1 MKELLKNLG
10 LDETIS
16 NQILT
21 KYDNDISKLNQ
32 DLETANKT
40 LDLKNKEL
48 LEVNKNIKDLQKLEP
63 EKIKEELEN
72 TKIKMKELQETHKIE
87 LENVKIDNA
96 INTSLLKSGA
106 LNNKAVLP
114 FINKDLINFDDKGN
128 VIGVEEQV
136 KELMTGAETSF
147 LFKTQEQGGINGL
160 EIRKV
165 DNATPGNGIG
175 KPINNNWINQKT
187 FEIGNMPSFE
197 SFEAQYDNQQ

>member
-1 MKELLKNLG
+1 MKELLKKLG

-16 NQILT
+16 NQILA
-21 KYDNDISKLNQ
+21 KYDDEIANINNDLNNKVKA
-32 DLETANKT
+32 LELKETELSEMNKS
-40 LDLKNKEL
+40 LKN
-48 LEVNKNIKDLQKLEP
+48 LQKLEP

-72 TKIKMKELQETHKIE
+72 TKNKMKELEQTHATE
-87 LENVKIDNA
+87 LKNLKIDNA

-128 VIGVEEQV
+128 VIGLDDQL
-136 KELMTGAETSF
+136 KELMANTETSF
-147 LFKTQEQGGINGL
+147 LFKIQEQGGINGL

-175 KPINNNWINQKT
+175 KPINNNWLNQKT
-187 FEIGNMPSFE
+187 FEIGNIPNFE
-197 SFEAQYDNQQ
+197 SFEAQYDNQ